1 MIKNYIFT
9 VTAGRSGQA
18 TLHKILLQHS
28 KSCLSAFEEPQ
39 INTIFS
45 GFIGQLEH
53 NFRRKFIETDEL
65 LGRGKVLTAY
75 NTNNYQYI
83 KKVVYK
89 RLSKIEKLAEE
100 SQYET
105 YFDIS
110 KFYARGLYQGF
121 NSILDKFSV
130 ILLVRDPLL
139 NMISFLNREK
149 NFFLDNSRPNVEVNL
164 LKLDFDQVQ
173 KGELYLWAWCE
184 MFLRFKKIIKS
195 KNNIRGYVL
204 KSEDLNSPLKVS
216 KMLSF
221 LNVKHSK
228 INHIQRQNTNL
239 NSGFNDTDVGK
250 KDLKILEN
258 FVRKIPK
265 SQKMILLELEKS
277 LDFHKLNLN

>member
-89 RLSKIEKLAEE
+89 
-100 SQYET
+100 
-105 YFDIS
+105 
-110 KFYARGLYQGF
+110 
-121 NSILDKFSV
+121 V
-130 ILLVRDPLL
+130 V
-139 NMISFLNREK
+139 
-149 NFFLDNSRPNVEVNL
+149 
-164 LKLDFDQVQ
+164 
-173 KGELYLWAWCE
+173 
-184 MFLRFKKIIKS
+184 
-195 KNNIRGYVL
+195 
-204 KSEDLNSPLKVS
+204 
-216 KMLSF
+216 
-221 LNVKHSK
+221 
-228 INHIQRQNTNL
+228 
-239 NSGFNDTDVGK
+239 
-250 KDLKILEN
+250 
-258 FVRKIPK
+258 
-265 SQKMILLELEKS
+265 
-277 LDFHKLNLN
+277 